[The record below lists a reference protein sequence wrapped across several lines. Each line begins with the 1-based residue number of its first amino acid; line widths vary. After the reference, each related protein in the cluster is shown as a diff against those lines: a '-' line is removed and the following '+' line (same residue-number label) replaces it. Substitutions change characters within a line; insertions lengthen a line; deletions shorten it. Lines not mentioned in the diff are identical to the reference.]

1 MPDLFQSAA
10 DLVNQYVLPYLSW
23 TLVFPLGT
31 LILVLLFF
39 FYYWHAQLP
48 PGQPGSGLPCG
59 SGGP

>member
-31 LILVLLFF
+31 
-39 FYYWHAQLP
+39 
-48 PGQPGSGLPCG
+48 
-59 SGGP
+59 